1 MLVSTGVSFGA
12 NWGFEGTSAG
22 TYRSIFQFRFVDS
35 VEVFDL
41 DPSGHLP
48 HLLSGSQKLAT
59 RDAVPRFLVGH
70 SVSFQENYSD
80 CCNFQ
85 KSFTAVSTFAPLT
98 GSR

>member
-22 TYRSIFQFRFVDS
+22 TNRSIFQLGFVDS

-48 HLLSGSQKLAT
+48 HLLSGSQE
-59 RDAVPRFLVGH
+59 
-70 SVSFQENYSD
+70 VSY
-80 CCNFQ
+80 
-85 KSFTAVSTFAPLT
+85 T
-98 GSR
+98 